1 MFKYK
6 NIIWDWNGTLLNDVD
21 ICIDAMNILLKD
33 RNLQQ
38 LSHEKYK
45 SVFTFPVRDYYK
57 AVGFNFDK
65 EDFEKPAVE
74 FIDNYNK
81 LGYKAKLHKGVIELL
96 KKADDL
102 KISQYILSAMEHNS
116 LIKMLDNFEI
126 TGFFEKIKGID
137 NHYAQSKIEQGKKLI
152 AGSNLDKRKTVMIG
166 DTLHDAEVASAL
178 GVDCI
183 LVAQG
188 HQSFERLNQ
197 NGNTVI
203 NSLEELFI

>member
-1 MFKYK
+1 MFRYK

-45 SVFTFPVRDYYK
+45 NVFTFPVRDYYK

-116 LIKMLDNFEI
+116 LIKMLDNFGI
-126 TGFFEKIKGID
+126 TYFFEKIKGID
-137 NHYAQSKIEQGKKLI
+137 NYYAQSKIEQGKKLI